1 MKYYKSQL
9 NKIVTDSDWGATI
22 QIRDSEGHQ
31 TNNLDLNKESVAELI
46 KWLTKNYLT
55 KGKK

>member
-46 KWLTKNYLT
+46 KWLTKNYLA
-55 KGKK
+55 K